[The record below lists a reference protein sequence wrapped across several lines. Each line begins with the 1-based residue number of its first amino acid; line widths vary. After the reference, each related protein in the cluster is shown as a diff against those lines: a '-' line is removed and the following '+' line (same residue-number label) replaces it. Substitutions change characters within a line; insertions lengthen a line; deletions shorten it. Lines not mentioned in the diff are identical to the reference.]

1 MKFLDQCKLYAKAGD
16 GGAGCVGF
24 RREKFIEYGGPD
36 GGDGGRGG
44 DVVIVALANLNTLI
58 DFRYQQHFRA
68 EKGHHGSGQNKS
80 GRAGKDILLRV
91 PIGTQVL
98 AEDNETL
105 IADMVKPGDTFVL
118 CSGGDGGF
126 GNTHYKSSTN
136 QAPRNAHPGWPGA
149 ERWIW
154 LRLKLIADVGLVGLP
169 NAGKSTF
176 LAATSS
182 ARPKVADYPFTTLKP
197 QLGVVRIDDEEFVMA
212 DLPGLIGGAAEGRG
226 LGHRFLGHV
235 ERCGAILHLIDG
247 TEEDVVA
254 GYKTIRAELEAY
266 GHGLGE
272 KPEIIGLN
280 KCDALTP
287 EVIKKKK
294 AALVRA
300 AKRLSPGAKVMTLSG
315 VSGDGVRDVSRA
327 LMEHVRVR
335 RAAPLADMVPVEDAV

>member
-1 MKFLDQCKLYAKAGD
+1 MT
-16 GGAGCVGF
+16 
-24 RREKFIEYGGPD
+24 P
-36 GGDGGRGG
+36 
-44 DVVIVALANLNTLI
+44 
-58 DFRYQQHFRA
+58 
-68 EKGHHGSGQNKS
+68 
-80 GRAGKDILLRV
+80 
-91 PIGTQVL
+91 
-98 AEDNETL
+98 
-105 IADMVKPGDTFVL
+105 
-118 CSGGDGGF
+118 
-126 GNTHYKSSTN
+126 
-136 QAPRNAHPGWPGA
+136 
-149 ERWIW
+149 
-154 LRLKLIADVGLVGLP
+154 
-169 NAGKSTF
+169 
-176 LAATSS
+176 LAAATLACPKHMTHGPCGGVRPDAACEIGDRPCSFVAVPTVRWYGSTPAPHPITPFTS
-182 ARPKVADYPFTTLKP
+182 ARP
-197 QLGVVRIDDEEFVMA
+197 FVMA
-212 DLPGLIGGAAEGRG
+212 DLPGLISGAAEGRG

-247 TEEDVVA
+247 AEEDVVA

-287 EVIKKKK
+287 EVIRKKK